1 MKSILIT
8 GASRGIGRATAVK
21 AAATGLYDRIIINCR
36 QDSAMLEQ
44 TAKQMKAA
52 WGMNASNSADQS
64 TSSES
69 NGAQIIS
76 SVGDLAD
83 ISYVEKLH
91 EEVGEI
97 DVIINNAAISKV
109 GLFIDMTPE
118 EWREILDTNLTSIY
132 NVCHTFIP
140 DMIKEHDGIIV
151 NVSSV
156 WGISGASCEVAYST
170 VKGAV
175 NTFTKALAKELAPS
189 NIRVNAIA
197 PGIVD
202 TEMNAHLSK
211 EELAGVCDEV
221 PMGRMA
227 APDEIAEAI
236 MKIVEMPAY
245 MTGEVIKMDGGWQ

>member
-8 GASRGIGRATAVK
+8 GASRGIGRSTAVR
-21 AAATGLYDRIIINCR
+21 AASTGLYDRIIINCR
-36 QDSAMLEQ
+36 QDNAMLEQ
-44 TAKQMKAA
+44 TAKQMRAA
-52 WGMNASNSADQS
+52 WGMNSTNPADQPA
-64 TSSES
+64 SSEP
-69 NGAQIIS
+69 NGGGIIT
-76 SVGDLAD
+76 SVGDLSD
-83 ISYVEKLH
+83 RSSVERLH
-91 EEVGEI
+91 DEVGSV

-109 GLFIDMTPE
+109 GLFIDMSPE
-118 EWREILDTNLTSIY
+118 EWHEILDTNLTSIY
-132 NVCHTFIP
+132 NVCHTFVP
-140 DMIKEHDGIIV
+140 DMIKVHDGIIV

-202 TEMNAHLSK
+202 TEMNAHLSD

-227 APDEIAEAI
+227 EPDEIADAI
-236 MKIVEMPAY
+236 MKIVDMPAY